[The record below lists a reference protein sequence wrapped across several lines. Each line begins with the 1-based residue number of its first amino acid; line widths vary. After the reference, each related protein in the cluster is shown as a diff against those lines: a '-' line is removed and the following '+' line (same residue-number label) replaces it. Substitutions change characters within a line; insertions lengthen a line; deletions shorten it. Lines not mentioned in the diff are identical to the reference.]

1 MMCRGPEMMEA
12 INSFIFLNQLT
23 KKFIQQSCVA
33 EQCNIKELYATRGPK
48 LLDVSISLNNRQEQL
63 QVEDW

>member
-1 MMCRGPEMMEA
+1 MREA

-23 KKFIQQSCVA
+23 KKFIQQSFVA
-33 EQCNIKELYATRGPK
+33 EQCNIKELYATRVPK